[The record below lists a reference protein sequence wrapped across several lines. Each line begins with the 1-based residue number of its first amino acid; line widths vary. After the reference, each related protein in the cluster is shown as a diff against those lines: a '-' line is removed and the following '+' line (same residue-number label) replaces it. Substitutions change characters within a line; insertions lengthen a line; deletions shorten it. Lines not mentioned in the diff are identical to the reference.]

1 MHLQP
6 TAYTVLLGLLL
17 FGLGYAWVVR
27 KLRKRKRDH
36 GYTAWLVVV
45 GNAAVGVGFGFIAGL
60 EAAVILLLCNAAAGI
75 PMIVEYIDDHLR
87 HEEEDSE
94 RATAARLLRELDD

>member
-1 MHLQP
+1 MHLQS
-6 TAYTVLLGLLL
+6 TAYIVLLCLVL
-17 FGLGYAWVVR
+17 FGLAYAWAVR
-27 KLRKRKRDH
+27 KLRKRKRNH

-45 GNAAVGVGFGFIAGL
+45 GNAAVGVGFGFIVGL

-87 HEEEDSE
+87 HDAEDSE